1 MKALQRES
9 VRGSWRVK
17 TMLAPCFGAALM
29 ALGAVGCDGD
39 NPPTKAAPPAVTTAT
54 DADYSI
60 KAFYV
65 QGDKR
70 YPVKFGPSTVI
81 PPEPEKFGSGGPNS
95 KRQQAVVPPPVR
107 TQGLERCA
115 GGGGCGPL
123 DTSVVDRARGAFT
136 GETLLMAVA
145 DACVRSQGHNVG
157 RAASHNMLTPWG
169 NFPAD
174 LAAAVLSP
182 GTVPLPRPWSGYV
195 GQAGFLNPMDGWFV
209 FRNADA
215 FRTFSA
221 PSAATTGCDQI
232 LARQEALLC
241 TASRLTEIADAVGT
255 TEIEDGYTPNGSAT
269 GGRWV
274 FPVQD
279 VKDKFILRD
288 MAIATLGHLALLE
301 TELPSL
307 PVDDQ
312 SVSAFYEIP
321 VAVKSCSDV
330 YVKAL
335 SISDLVGAGPLFMY
349 ASFVGEGWL
358 PLPHVAPVGEPP
370 RTPEKARELI
380 AMRAGYKTNI
390 FRAAGRLLR
399 DLIDKSV
406 QADIAGA
413 ERRRADAGDPV
424 QGLELMWG
432 ADGADEAS
440 KHNSMRHAFRVLF
453 GRLDWMNPP
462 GFGVLG
468 SDCPGV
474 TTPVTPRLLSPDEVF
489 EPLGSGFSA
498 RWRDRPPQTASQSLA
513 LSLLTQSGVL
523 LPTAADPTEA
533 QVRNAV
539 AEQLVRV
546 AAKARGVTLAA
557 FLASSGSKAIT
568 ETIAKLPLE
577 DLKFALQRNLDAYRQ
592 LVDAGP
598 TITSFPSAGA
608 GGLVFEAAAD
618 RGPTITTLGGTVV
631 KGGVPRQ
638 DLHVDMMGLVGGARL
653 PSQCI
658 PTVSVEQAGHP
669 LKAQRLERMGA
680 LQSPF
685 VLAHTFQ
692 TRLRHLASGFDS
704 VSATPATSVVV
715 KDAGAAAT
723 ELRTWAGP
731 GLVVATDTRP
741 HPADPQVKALNLF
754 VLGLKPQDIGAK
766 TVSGMGARLAVVRGA
781 AWKADCVAGIRSNK
795 ACPANRATLETGLV
809 EDDAVEALAIP
820 ECSSLSDTVT
830 INGVDILECD
840 LAGYFG
846 SVLRLPVDMSGAV
859 PSGEQELI
867 HLVQRPDGSEPGR
880 VLSTFFAVDY
890 ISGFPEVRFDRVEVI
905 SDYQRDLL
913 NQAVGT
919 GSPSR
924 RSSTCGDVMTTAI
937 PDNYCIPGMQRDMFV
952 PLSNE
957 LTSDGG
963 AQEDSWKHYLSL
975 AESAAAQADALGQQ
989 LIEAG
994 KERELRREGAQE
1006 ALAGVC
1012 GTYADID
1019 SIQINSGEVAGDQ
1032 QDEALN
1038 ACINPKTVDLVFLT
1052 VDPFDGLSPSDAHA
1066 KIKASAYCTTTNASR
1081 PKFCDKAAPDYITHG
1096 GMDFPTYVPP
1106 TPPSTCDAAFA
1117 LAKDVAS
1124 GMTTVADRAARL
1136 SKLSSE
1142 GYVSRGGLFA
1152 GFGGIALTVLPE
1164 VDGQGQIL
1172 WEGRRYGKVLLAPIT
1187 RVQGLSAEALKEIYP
1202 ACIDAGGCK
1211 GTAEN
1216 LRRIFSPDGAP
1227 AQTHT
1232 QVRHKIEAALF
1243 HLGAIAGNVPEGTFT
1258 VPVPVY
1264 NANSDNAPTDA
1275 ADSAMGPAIYGHATF
1290 VPAGNGYSLEIV
1302 PNHPVRNEEESVALG
1317 SAKSPVAAYWQ
1328 ARKGED
1334 EAELAVPPPWRRS
1347 LYQAAA
1353 GQAANAGTYL
1363 TVQAT
1368 SPALFFNK
1376 TMQGRSLLSRKDNI
1390 QQWVR
1395 DFASELET
1403 GCVPWENASPI
1414 LQQAYVLNDLGTPAV
1429 WGDSSSDAAPPAMQR
1444 NICHSLAHP
1453 VFYENTKT
1461 RELHLRTHAWHA
1473 SAGPKAFKEII
1484 EDIDN
1489 PNDAMHKERAGFFE
1503 PFSRCNRQA
1512 TPTRISEDCIRWSA
1526 YTEGEGTLRAAANSA
1541 LATRGYY
1548 VPSGGISGEGNFRGA
1563 VENRLQ
1569 PTTCTPGERAE
1580 LFLNRY
1586 PSGSCEMGEA
1596 VIHALA
1602 LACALGEEPVKL
1614 DAGDGPPAIN
1624 SQEDLPRYEAW
1635 LELTELQLGT
1645 ALNDGFYVGFPEGVL
1660 ARHLGQKGFTSG
1672 LGEGDQGQA
1681 MLSLASQIEQMHSSW
1696 SSMTSAIR
1704 NLRAAVRT
1712 FRLELSMLDNQ
1723 SKLRKLGEKR
1733 EALRLTQE
1741 IVVNAI
1747 RSVATAAA
1755 SAASFVKAD
1764 FAGGA
1769 AAAAEHVAT
1778 QTNMVFAGLQLTAL
1792 DEQRTAGDA
1801 GEKITEERSVDSF
1814 NNQANATFDQL
1825 DQALTGIRSSSNG
1838 ILTALAE
1845 VRSNA
1850 RAGAWEVAKATGS
1863 DFAEVEGQRLPQ
1875 HVNTVLNRQYNIL
1888 RLRYERALAAAKRSA
1903 YLARLSMEQR
1913 LGVRLAELREPIG
1926 PLSPPA
1932 SWVENLCSVQGID
1945 YEKLRQAG
1953 TTESAAEG
1961 SDSGSTQEFANQ
1973 FIGDYVAQ
1981 LREFIEF
1988 YNVEFPFRQAD
1999 DNAVLSLRE
2008 DLLVPA
2014 DQCESESANEL
2025 YHSGALYKTGQLTED
2040 NSGVK
2045 GGWSAASCEED
2056 GCLYVKDGKLLK
2068 NGPSTAPVDLAP
2080 PNGVGSVSWL
2090 YATNQVPTADPGSV
2104 YNPGLGQPL
2113 AASGAPSGVVYQ
2125 TVPLRAGRFYVLSW
2139 WDMARSASGRALE
2152 ANEAPQAYYAGVY
2165 DKNWQLVTLTNET
2178 ASNGVEPGGMPA
2190 LGARWS
2196 ERRELTFT
2204 AFDDGDYHI
2213 AFAPSGLG
2221 ERSGSLAIANVQLEE
2236 PDRNLSRGSAYQATG
2251 ATRTMVNSRCKAVT
2265 KEQLRAAFVRR
2276 CEGGRGDARGAAERC
2291 FYELNRDILID
2302 EELHGLGFGG
2312 LDGQISQDN
2321 YNLRIVDV
2329 ALNVVGTGVLD
2340 CSNNGSEAC
2349 YASAFIEYD
2358 LDHTA
2363 FNAPIVDY
2371 NQQTHCF
2378 NFAKGSIKGGKAL
2391 TAERYI
2397 TLPLGSG
2404 DQGLIGQ
2411 TAFRKTELF
2420 GRPLSGLYKL
2430 RIKDNP
2436 ALVWENVEDIQFIV
2450 GHRYWSRVARP

>member
-1 MKALQRES
+1 MKVQRREM
-9 VRGSWRVK
+9 VRGSWR
-17 TMLAPCFGAALM
+17 TNSMLYPCFFVGL
-29 ALGAVGCDGD
+29 LGLGGVGCDGD
-39 NPPTKAAPPAVTTAT
+39 IPPTRTEPPAVPSRT
-54 DADYSI
+54 DTDYSI
-60 KAFYV
+60 KGFYV
-65 QGDKR
+65 KGAKR
-70 YPVKFGPSTVI
+70 YPVTFGPAKVI
-81 PPEPEKFGSGGPNS
+81 PREVDGLHSAGAES
-95 KRQQAVVPPPVR
+95 KRAQAVAPPPVR
-107 TQGLERCA
+107 TQGLDHCA
-115 GGGGCGPL
+115 GSGGCAPV
-123 DTSVVDRARGAFT
+123 DTSGVDQVQGAFP
-136 GETLLMAVA
+136 GETLLMTVT
-145 DACVRSQGHNVG
+145 DACVRSQGHVIGYDSTQN
-157 RAASHNMLTPWG
+157 L
-169 NFPAD
+169 
-174 LAAAVLSP
+174 LSP
-182 GTVPLPRPWSGYV
+182 WRDFAQDLEAEVLLPGTKRLPRPWLGTT
-195 GQAGFLNPMDGWFV
+195 GQDGNGLKGWFV
-209 FRNADA
+209 FPTADNVQA
-215 FRTFSA
+215 SSP
-221 PSAATTGCDQI
+221 PSAGTVGCDQI

-241 TASRLTEIADAVGT
+241 AASRLSEIADAVGT
-255 TEIEDGYTPNGSAT
+255 TEIEDGYPDGSPT

-288 MAIATLGHLALLE
+288 MAIATLGHVALLE
-301 TELPSL
+301 TQLPSS
-307 PVDDQ
+307 PWDPEA
-312 SVSAFYEIP
+312 VSAFYDDP
-321 VAVKSCSDV
+321 VPVNSCSDV

-335 SISDLVGAGPLFMY
+335 SIPAVGAQTGLFAY
-349 ASFVGEGWL
+349 ASFASEGLL
-358 PLPHVAPVGEPP
+358 PLPHVAALGEPP
-370 RTPEKARELI
+370 RTLAKARELI

-440 KHNSMRHAFRVLF
+440 KYNSMRHVFRVLF
-453 GRLDWMNPP
+453 GRLDWMNPAE
-462 GFGVLG
+462 LG
-468 SDCPGV
+468 GQGAYCSGV
-474 TTPVTPRLLSPDEVF
+474 TTPVPGSVSPDELF
-489 EPLGSGFSA
+489 AQLGSGFGA
-498 RWRDRPPQTASQSLA
+498 RWRDRPPQSASQSLA

-523 LPTAADPTEA
+523 LPTNAEPTDA
-533 QVRNAV
+533 QVRSAV
-539 AEQLVRV
+539 GQQLVRT
-546 AAKARGVTLAA
+546 AAKSRGLA
-557 FLASSGSKAIT
+557 LADFESSIGAKAII
-568 ETIAKLPLE
+568 ETIAKLPIE
-577 DLKFALQRNLDAYRQ
+577 DLKFALERNFDAYRQ
-592 LVDAGP
+592 LVDAEA
-598 TITSFPSAGA
+598 TVTTFPSSAP

-638 DLHVDMMGLVGGARL
+638 DLHVDMAGLVGGARL

-658 PTVSVEQAGHP
+658 PTEHGSGAGHP
-669 LKAQRLERMGA
+669 LQAERLERLGS

-685 VLAHTFQ
+685 ALAHTLQ
-692 TRLRHLASGFDS
+692 TRLRYLASGFDS
-704 VSATPATSVVV
+704 VSATAATSAVV

-741 HPADPQVKALNLF
+741 LPEDPDIKAADLF
-754 VLGLKPQDIGAK
+754 VLGLNPQDIGAK
-766 TVSGMGARLAVVRGA
+766 NLAGMGARLAVVRGA
-781 AWKADCVAGIRSNK
+781 PWRADCVAGIRSDD
-795 ACPANRATLETGLV
+795 ACPADRATLETRLV

-820 ECSSLSDTVT
+820 ECSSPSETVT
-830 INGVDILECD
+830 INGVAVSKCD

-846 SVLRLPVDMSGAV
+846 SVLRLPVDMTGAA
-859 PSGEQELI
+859 PNGEQNLI
-867 HLVQRPDGSEPGR
+867 HLVQRPNGSEPGR
-880 VLSTFFAVDY
+880 VLTTFFAVNY
-890 ISGFPEVRFDRVEVI
+890 VSGFPEVRFDRVEVI

-924 RSSTCGDVMTTAI
+924 RSSTCGDVTTTAI

-1019 SIQINSGEVAGDQ
+1019 SIQLEGGEVKGDT

-1038 ACINPKTVDLVFLT
+1038 ACISPKTVDLVFLT
-1052 VDPFDGLSPSDAHA
+1052 ADPFDGLSPSAAHDQ
-1066 KIKASAYCTTTNASR
+1066 IKASDYCTTTGSR
-1081 PKFCDKAAPDYITHG
+1081 PKFCDKIAPDYITHG
-1096 GMDFPTYVPP
+1096 GMGFPTYVPP
-1106 TPPSTCDAAFA
+1106 TPLSTCDDAFA

-1124 GMTTVADRAARL
+1124 GIESNTVADRAARL
-1136 SKLSSE
+1136 SQLASQ

-1152 GFGGIALTVLPE
+1152 GFGGIALTVYPE
-1164 VDGQGQIL
+1164 VDANGEIL
-1172 WEGRRYGKVLLAPIT
+1172 WEGRRYGKVVLAPKT
-1187 RVQGLSAEALKEIYP
+1187 KVVGVSADDLKEIYP
-1202 ACIDAGGCK
+1202 ACVDAGCK

-1216 LRRIFSPDGAP
+1216 LRRIFSPDGGP
-1227 AQTHT
+1227 GQTHT
-1232 QVRHKIEAALF
+1232 QVRQKIEAALF
-1243 HLGAIAGNVPEGTFT
+1243 HLGSIAGNIPEGTFT

-1264 NANSDNAPTDA
+1264 NANIDNNPIDGADA
-1275 ADSAMGPAIYGHATF
+1275 AMAPAIYGYATF
-1290 VPAGNGYSLEIV
+1290 VQAGTGYSLVID
-1302 PNHPVRNEEESVALG
+1302 PNHPVRNEEESLALG
-1317 SAKSPVAAYWQ
+1317 SAEQPVAGYWQ
-1328 ARKGED
+1328 ARSDED
-1334 EAELAVPPPWRRS
+1334 EPALEVAPPWRRA
-1347 LYQAAA
+1347 LYQTALTE
-1353 GQAANAGTYL
+1353 GTPGTYL

-1368 SPALFFNK
+1368 NPALFFNK
-1376 TMQGRSLLSRKDNI
+1376 LMHGRSLLSRKENI

-1395 DFASELET
+1395 DFASDLQT
-1403 GCVPWENASPI
+1403 GCVPWAETSPI
-1414 LQQAYVLNDLGTPAV
+1414 LQQAYVLNDLATPTE
-1429 WGDSSSDAAPPAMQR
+1429 WYGRTSDAAPPAYQR
-1444 NICHSLAHP
+1444 NICHSMVHP
-1453 VFYENTKT
+1453 VFYEDT
-1461 RELHLRTHAWHA
+1461 RTRQLHLRTHAWHA
-1473 SAGPKAFKEII
+1473 SAGPKSFKENI
-1484 EDIDN
+1484 EDIND
-1489 PNDAMHKERAGFFE
+1489 PNGAMHKERGGFFE
-1503 PFSRCNRQA
+1503 PFSRCSRQTNPTLIRENCIRFTAYKESEATLLEAADAAQA
-1512 TPTRISEDCIRWSA
+1512 TTGYNVP
-1526 YTEGEGTLRAAANSA
+1526 RA
-1541 LATRGYY
+1541 
-1548 VPSGGISGEGNFRGA
+1548 GISGNGNFRGA

-1569 PTTCTPGERAE
+1569 PTTCTPGDRAE

-1624 SQEDLPRYEAW
+1624 TQEDLPRYEAW

-1645 ALNDGFYVGFPEGVL
+1645 ALNNGFYAGFPEGVL
-1660 ARHLGQKGFTSG
+1660 ARHLGQDGFTSG

-1681 MLSLASQIEQMHSSW
+1681 MLTLASQIEQMHSSW

-1704 NLRAAVRT
+1704 NLRGAVRT
-1712 FRLELSMLDNQ
+1712 FRLELLMLDNQ
-1723 SKLRKLGEKR
+1723 SKLRRLSEKR
-1733 EALRLTQE
+1733 EFLRLSQE
-1741 IVVNAI
+1741 ITVNAI
-1747 RSVATAAA
+1747 RSVTTAAS
-1755 SAASFVKAD
+1755 SALSFVTGDLA
-1764 FAGGA
+1764 AGA
-1769 AAAAEHVAT
+1769 AAAGEHAVSQA
-1778 QTNMVFAGLQLTAL
+1778 NMVFAGLQLNAL
-1792 DEQRTAGDA
+1792 DEQRAVGGEGD
-1801 GEKITEERSVDSF
+1801 KLMEERSVDSF
-1814 NNQANATFDQL
+1814 NNQVNATFDQL

-1838 ILTALAE
+1838 ILTALTQI
-1845 VRSNA
+1845 RSNA
-1850 RAGAWEVAKATGS
+1850 RAAAWEVAKATGS
-1863 DFAEVEGQRLPQ
+1863 DFAEVDGRRLPQ

-1926 PLSPPA
+1926 PLTPPA

-1945 YEKLRQAG
+1945 YEKLREAG
-1953 TTESAAEG
+1953 GTESVNEG
-1961 SDSGSTQEFANQ
+1961 ADSAVTQEFANQ

-1999 DNAVLSLRE
+1999 DSAVLSLRE
-2008 DLLVPA
+2008 DLLVPTE
-2014 DQCESESANEL
+2014 QCESEAANEL

-2040 NSGVK
+2040 NSGVR
-2045 GGWSAASCEED
+2045 GGWSSPSCVDD

-2068 NGPSTAPVDLAP
+2068 NGTVAAPVELTP
-2080 PNGVGSVSWL
+2080 PNGIGSVSWL
-2090 YATNQVPTADPGSV
+2090 YATEEIRAVDPDGEYGSA
-2104 YNPGLGQPL
+2104 LGDPL
-2113 AASGAPSGVVYQ
+2113 PESPAPFGVVYQ
-2125 TVPLRAGRFYVLSW
+2125 TVPLRSGRFYVLSW
-2139 WDMARSASGRALE
+2139 WDMARSADGRALA
-2152 ANEAPQAYYAGVY
+2152 ANETPQAYFVGVY

-2178 ASNGVEPGGMPA
+2178 ASNGVEPPPMPGGA
-2190 LGARWS
+2190 AELGARWS

-2213 AFAPSGLG
+2213 AFAPAELG
-2221 ERSGSLAIANVQLEE
+2221 EREGSLAIANVQLEE
-2236 PDRNLSRGSAYQATG
+2236 PDRNLSRGSVYQPTG
-2251 ATRTMVNSRCKAVT
+2251 ATRTMVNARCKAVT
-2265 KEQLRAAFVRR
+2265 KEQFRAAFVRR

-2291 FYELNRDILID
+2291 FYELDRDILID

-2312 LDGQISQDN
+2312 LDGQVSQDN
-2321 YNLRIVDV
+2321 YNLRIVDL

-2340 CSNNGSEAC
+2340 CSSNGGEAC

-2391 TAERYI
+2391 AAERYI

-2404 DQGLIGQ
+2404 DEGLLGQ